1 VPPSA
6 VDLLRHH
13 LWRSGRPTAEPADV
27 EATTAALRLLPAAR
41 AEVDQVE
48 TALLLTARAEGMTW
62 ARIAS
67 AMGLGS
73 AQAAQQRYDR
83 VGHRTAGDAR

>member
-1 VPPSA
+1 
-6 VDLLRHH
+6 
-13 LWRSGRPTAEPADV
+13 V